1 MRSVSCAF
9 RVDISIVMDGPRDET
24 IRKRAAHIIK
34 LLVLVPTQEVRIVMP
49 ALTVNGKSVTV
60 SVRADTPIL
69 WSDEVRRCGTYER
82 IRAAIKAAAQ
92 EV

>member
-1 MRSVSCAF
+1 M
-9 RVDISIVMDGPRDET
+9 
-24 IRKRAAHIIK
+24 K
-34 LLVLVPTQEVRIVMP
+34 LLVLVPTQEVRTVMP

-60 SVRADTPIL
+60 SVRADTRIL
-69 WSDEVRRCGTYER
+69 WTPRDEVARCGTYER